1 MELSDQYDTGKLL
14 VFPCS
19 LHQSTSLTTTLAQAD
34 VIYFI
39 IDIKPVKFWY
49 KNLTVPTYTHDF
61 HR

>member
-39 IDIKPVKFWY
+39 IDIKPVKF
-49 KNLTVPTYTHDF
+49 
-61 HR
+61 